1 MKTAMTKAEAF
12 EVLGLRGD
20 ATEEEVKTA
29 YRSLS
34 KRVHPDA
41 GGSDELF
48 RRVHAAYERLTMGPD
63 RDDEP
68 ACRAEPSRESD
79 WAPRNEP
86 PDHTR
91 RGLRWWQWPFLV
103 GLGPTTARGC
113 VAQDCPNFS
122 GSCSSH
128 SPCSWPWGAS
138 LRCRCGC
145 GGGAERFD
153 GRVRTRAEPL

>member
-63 RDDEP
+63 RGQRL
-68 ACRAEPSRESD
+68 A
-79 WAPRNEP
+79 APIAAGHAGRQH
-86 PDHTR
+86 DKR
-91 RGLRWWQWPFLV
+91 
-103 GLGPTTARGC
+103 
-113 VAQDCPNFS
+113 
-122 GSCSSH
+122 
-128 SPCSWPWGAS
+128 
-138 LRCRCGC
+138 
-145 GGGAERFD
+145 
-153 GRVRTRAEPL
+153 GRVS

>member
-113 VAQDCPNFS
+113 VGLLVAAALVGAQVGS
-122 GSCSSH
+122 GL
-128 SPCSWPWGAS
+128 PQLLRQLFES
-138 LRCRCGC
+138 LTLLLAVGRI
-145 GGGAERFD
+145 AALPL
-153 GRVRTRAEPL
+153 RVRRR